1 VTALSFCHKTASIF
15 HRVSRPHVIQTLRPR
30 RSRVQLRSLSAGSIL
45 TLRNRIEPLA
55 STTSV
60 ERTPRK
66 MQSTKLTPSITA
78 PGNVPNPRSGCQ
90 PNHLRLTIFD
100 CRLALSKL
108 ANWQCPALSAAP
120 RANNHNG
127 FVILGLRP
135 QVRVGKMNQA
145 RESGRQHGYETGSGS
160 DRMREFYSKGKR
172 DRFLFRL
179 NGSIPS
185 LPLGVLYRYR
195 PLRGLICYW

>member
-1 VTALSFCHKTASIF
+1 M
-15 HRVSRPHVIQTLRPR
+15 RV
-30 RSRVQLRSLSAGSIL
+30 LRSKGSHDNAASAPRPIADGSQ
-45 TLRNRIEPLA
+45 
-55 STTSV
+55 
-60 ERTPRK
+60 EREARRDSPKSDPRALV
-66 MQSTKLTPSITA
+66 QSTKLTPSITA
-78 PGNVPNPRSGCQ
+78 PGNAPNPRSGCQ

-145 RESGRQHGYETGSGS
+145 RESGRQHGYGTGSRS

-179 NGSIPS
+179 NGSIP
-185 LPLGVLYRYR
+185 YRSGFCTAIAR
-195 PLRGLICYW
+195 FA

>member
-1 VTALSFCHKTASIF
+1 MEDAI
-15 HRVSRPHVIQTLRPR
+15 
-30 RSRVQLRSLSAGSIL
+30 
-45 TLRNRIEPLA
+45 
-55 STTSV
+55 
-60 ERTPRK
+60 
-66 MQSTKLTPSITA
+66 TKLTPSITA
-78 PGNVPNPRSGCQ
+78 PRNVPNPRSGCQ
-90 PNHLRLTIFD
+90 PNHLRLAIFD

-145 RESGRQHGYETGSGS
+145 RESGRQHGYGTGSGT
-160 DRMREFYSKGKR
+160 DRMREFYSKEKR

-179 NGSIPS
+179 N
-185 LPLGVLYRYR
+185 
-195 PLRGLICYW
+195 

>member
-1 VTALSFCHKTASIF
+1 M
-15 HRVSRPHVIQTLRPR
+15 RV
-30 RSRVQLRSLSAGSIL
+30 LRSKGSHDNAASAPRPIADGSQ
-45 TLRNRIEPLA
+45 
-55 STTSV
+55 
-60 ERTPRK
+60 EREARRDSPKSDPRALV
-66 MQSTKLTPSITA
+66 QSTKLTLSITA

-135 QVRVGKMNQA
+135 QVRVGENEPSP
-145 RESGRQHGYETGSGS
+145 RERATTRLRNGSGS

-179 NGSIPS
+179 NGSIPYRS
-185 LPLGVLYRYR
+185 GFCTAIARFAGSFVIGNFDTGAYVSPRLYAFACFA
-195 PLRGLICYW
+195 G

>member
-1 VTALSFCHKTASIF
+1 M
-15 HRVSRPHVIQTLRPR
+15 RV
-30 RSRVQLRSLSAGSIL
+30 LRSKGSHDNAANAPRPI
-45 TLRNRIEPLA
+45 A
-55 STTSV
+55 DGSQ
-60 ERTPRK
+60 EREARRDSPKSDPRALV
-66 MQSTKLTPSITA
+66 QSTKLTPSITA

-145 RESGRQHGYETGSGS
+145 RESGRQHGYGTGAVATGCESFT
-160 DRMREFYSKGKR
+160 RRESATVFY
-172 DRFLFRL
+172 
-179 NGSIPS
+179 
-185 LPLGVLYRYR
+185 LG
-195 PLRGLICYW
+195 